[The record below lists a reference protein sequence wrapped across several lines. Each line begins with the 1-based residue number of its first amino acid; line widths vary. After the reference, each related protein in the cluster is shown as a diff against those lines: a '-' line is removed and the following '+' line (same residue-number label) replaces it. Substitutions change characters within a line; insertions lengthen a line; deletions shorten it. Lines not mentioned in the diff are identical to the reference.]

1 MSTIT
6 WPQGKRFAF
15 SIFDDTDLA
24 SLPKLVPIYDLLGS
38 LGIRTTKSVWPLI
51 EIEPTPYG
59 GLTCQDQEY
68 LSWVKSLQQD
78 GFEIG
83 YHMARAHSSRRADAI
98 AGLDAFRDC
107 FGHDPYTM
115 ANHSANR
122 ENIYWGGARLSGIRA
137 RLYDQLLTMKSG
149 RTFTGHV
156 EGDEY
161 FWGDICRARVKYV
174 RSFSFRRLN
183 HLPHGPSIPYHD
195 PSKPFVA
202 AWFTSAHGPDCH
214 SFAKIISEAEQDRL
228 EEEGGVGIIYT
239 HLAAGFV
246 EQRKVDPNV
255 ERLLKRLAS
264 KGGWFVPVHTTLEYL
279 RSERGI
285 HTLTDQERTS
295 LEHRW
300 LLDQSNLTRRF
311 VSNAR

>member
-6 WPQGKRFAF
+6 WPRGKRFAF

-24 SLPKLVPIYDLLGS
+24 LMPKLVPIYDLLGS
-38 LGIRTTKSVWPLI
+38 LGFRTTKSVWPLS

-68 LSWVKSLQQD
+68 LNWVKSLQQN

-98 AGLDAFRDC
+98 AGLDTFRDC

-137 RLYDQLLTMKSG
+137 QLYDQLLEWKSG

-161 FWGDICRARVKYV
+161 FWGDICLKRVKYV

-183 HLPHGPSIPYHD
+183 HLPLGPSIPYYD

-202 AWFTSAHGPDCH
+202 AWFTSAHGPDCR
-214 SFAKIISEAEQDRL
+214 SLSEIISEAEQDRL
-228 EEEGGVGIIYT
+228 EEEGGVAIIYT
-239 HLAAGFV
+239 HLAAGFID
-246 EQRKVDPNV
+246 EGKFNPQV

-264 KGGWFVPVHTTLEYL
+264 KGGWFVPVHAILDHL
-279 RSERGI
+279 RLAQGI
-285 HTLTDQERTS
+285 HTLTDVERIS
-295 LEHRW
+295 LEYRW
-300 LLDQSNLTRRF
+300 LLDQSKLTRRYI
-311 VSNAR
+311 SHAR